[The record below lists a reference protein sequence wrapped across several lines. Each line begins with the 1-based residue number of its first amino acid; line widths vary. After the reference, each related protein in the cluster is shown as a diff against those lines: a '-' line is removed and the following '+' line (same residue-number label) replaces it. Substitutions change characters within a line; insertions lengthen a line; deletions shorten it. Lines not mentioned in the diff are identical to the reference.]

1 MLPTFYDPMP
11 DFSAIN
17 RSLAWATDFTL
28 PKMLD
33 DVFRTVISHLDDDTP
48 LVVVAYEALNNIT
61 GYNKRLNVAYRLQDK
76 LMEYLKSYGDEKE
89 NVERQSKEFKSL
101 LNYLQVLDSACH
113 YSESINKLYN
123 DNADKPISM
132 IDMRVYLFT
141 IIQKDHHDDFLC
153 FSQLLYNHKHQTE
166 QIVKPE
172 QLPIYA
178 YLYRDRIIARPAM
191 NFCISLLECMTYI
204 KSFRSKDKECSLV
217 TVREFPIELRN
228 YCFDQYINICS
239 FEDLKV
245 LIKDNDRQNAP
256 NMYDAEIELLKK
268 EVESYKQA
276 MESHVD
282 DNVLRM
288 TGYFIGCLRD
298 TLGFD
303 NPQEEVDPM
312 SEELNIPNK
321 NYEIDRRIKA
331 VFKAKVCKHKA
342 DWAVIFK
349 ILVED
354 GFYAQTDYT
363 AAATRINR
371 ACGKSVTT
379 ASAIRQSPILSSY
392 SGTWKSGWGDR
403 VHNSRSANLLNH
415 YESIARVYTRN

>member
-1 MLPTFYDPMP
+1 MRPTFYDPMP

-17 RSLAWATDFTL
+17 RSLAWVYDPTL
-28 PKMLD
+28 PTLLD
-33 DVFRTVISHLDDDTP
+33 NTFQTIIAPRDDSKS
-48 LVVVAYEALNNIT
+48 LVVAAYEALTEIV

-76 LMEYLKSYGDEKE
+76 LNAYLKSNHTPEADIKQQSDELD
-89 NVERQSKEFKSL
+89 SL
-101 LNYLQVLDSACH
+101 INYLQVLDTACRH
-113 YSESINKLYN
+113 SESINKLYN
-123 DNADKPISM
+123 ENADKPISM
-132 IDMRVYLFT
+132 IDMFVYLST
-141 IIQKDHHDDFLC
+141 IIQKDHHDEFLC

-172 QLPIYA
+172 QLPIFVH
-178 YLYRDRIIARPAM
+178 LFRERIIARPAM

-204 KSFRSKDKECSLV
+204 KSFRSKDKKCPLV
-217 TVREFPIELRN
+217 SVREFPIKLRN
-228 YCFDQYINICS
+228 YCFDQYINICA

-245 LIKDNDRQNAP
+245 LLKDNDRQNEP

-268 EVESYKQA
+268 EVESYKLA

-288 TGYFIGCLRD
+288 TGYFIGHLRD
-298 TLGFD
+298 KLGFD
-303 NPQEEVDPM
+303 NPQEEVDPD
-312 SEELNIPNK
+312 SEELNMPSRS
-321 NYEIDRRIKA
+321 YEIDRRIKA
-331 VFKAKVCKHKA
+331 VFKARVCKHKA

-371 ACGKSVTT
+371 ACGKPVTT

-392 SGTWKSGWGDR
+392 SGTWKSGWADR